1 MKDFQLSKK
10 KTKKF
15 VKAKPNKQKD
25 VSSKASSKP
34 KDVIVESA
42 LKELAEKHTTSSIN
56 ENITFNGGEIKKLFT
71 PLLTKIS
78 SLKFSF
84 KPIPLSKLRFVR
96 RHKNMRKFL
105 QKNESDLQLILF
117 PLILLMIL
125 VTLNVINSQM
135 FTTVADEEFH
145 ASGVT
150 TKVNPYP
157 FVQKVE
163 QPVISANAAIIV
175 DADSQVILYSKNPQ
189 LRFSMASTTKIMT
202 ALTGLDY
209 YALDAILTIKS
220 SGVEGSGLGLVPGD
234 KFRFKDLLYA
244 MMLPSANDAAQ
255 AIADNYPG
263 GSDAFIKKMND
274 KAASLHLTKTHYADP
289 SGLDDD
295 GDYTTV
301 VDLSRLAS
309 HAITHPVFTEI
320 TSTRYKTI
328 SDLSYMRTY
337 PLANLNRLLGS
348 EGVTGIKTG
357 TTEGAGEVL
366 VTSTV
371 KNGHTYIIVVMQ
383 SQDRFTDT
391 GILMD
396 FIEENVQYVSPSLES
411 LDNK

>member
-10 KTKKF
+10 KPKKF
-15 VKAKPNKQKD
+15 VKAKKT
-25 VSSKASSKP
+25 KP
-34 KDVIVESA
+34 KDILVENA
-42 LKELAEKHTTSSIN
+42 IKELAQEKSTSSDTVTPQVTN
-56 ENITFNGGEIKKLFT
+56 SHNYFEVFNNAIVSWKNTIK
-71 PLLTKIS
+71 PV
-78 SLKFSF
+78 
-84 KPIPLSKLRFVR
+84 PLSKLRFIR
-96 RHKNMRKFL
+96 RHKNIRKFL
-105 QKNESDLQLILF
+105 QKNESDLQLVLF

-135 FTTVADEEFH
+135 VAALAVEEFH
-145 ASGVT
+145 ASGVN
-150 TKVNPYP
+150 TKLHPYP
-157 FVQKVE
+157 FVQKVATPE
-163 QPVISANAAIIV
+163 ISANAAIIV
-175 DADSQVILYSKNPQ
+175 DADSQVILFSKNPQ

-220 SGVEGSGLGLVPGD
+220 YGVEGSGLGLVPGD

-263 GSDAFIKKMND
+263 GSDEFIKKMNE

-301 VDLSRLAS
+301 VDLARLAS
-309 HAITHPVFTEI
+309 HAITHPVFVDI

-328 SDLSYMRTY
+328 NNLAYTRSY
-337 PLANLNRLLGS
+337 PLTNLNRLLGTN
-348 EGVTGIKTG
+348 GVTGIKTG

-391 GILMD
+391 SVLMN
-396 FIEENVQYVSPSLES
+396 FIEENVQYVSPSLDS
-411 LDNK
+411 LEEK